1 MSNNISAVNNSST
14 IHDVDNFS
22 TVNTVYK
29 YKTLTEEDINNL
41 RKICSSDRI
50 YAKENI
56 NEDYTHDE
64 MPEYGKFMPEV
75 VIEAISTDEISK
87 IMKYAYENNIPVT
100 PRGSGTG
107 LCGGSVAIHGGIL
120 LSLVR
125 MNKVLEFDEENL
137 TVTVE
142 PGVLLM
148 DLIKY
153 VTEKGL
159 MYPPDPGEK
168 SATIGGNVMTN
179 AGGMRAVKYGVTR
192 DYVLAMTVVLPNGE
206 VIKVGGKVVKNSS
219 GYSLKDLLIGSE
231 GTLGIVTEIT
241 LKLIP
246 APKKVISLLVPFKN
260 LDECIETV
268 PKIIKSKA
276 VPTAIEFMQREV
288 IEAAEIYLGK
298 KFPDKSSDAYLL
310 LTFDGNSKTEI
321 EEIYENVANIC
332 LDAGAVDVFIS
343 DTEERQESIWSAR
356 GAFLEAIKSST
367 SGMDECDVVVPR
379 NKIAEYVKYVNKLEK
394 ENGVRIRTFGHAGDG
409 NLHVYL
415 CKDDL
420 TDEIWREKCNLIM
433 KALYDKAIELGG
445 QVSGE
450 HGIGHAKIPYLRESI
465 GETAMSLMQGIK
477 KVFDPKGILN
487 PGKVCW

>member
-1 MSNNISAVNNSST
+1 MLNSSSE
-14 IHDVDNFS
+14 IHNDKNTD
-22 TVNTVYK
+22 TVNEHKKHK
-29 YKTLTEEDINNL
+29 YKPITEEDINKL
-41 RKICSSDRI
+41 RQICSSDRI
-50 YAKENI
+50 YTKENI

-64 MPEYGKFMPEV
+64 MPEYGKFAPEV
-75 VIEAISTDEISK
+75 VVETVSTDEISE

-120 LSLVR
+120 LSLIR
-125 MNKVLEFDEENL
+125 MNRVLEFDEENL
-137 TVTVE
+137 TITVE
-142 PGVLLM
+142 PGLLLM
-148 DLIKY
+148 DLIKI
-153 VTEKGL
+153 VSEKGL
-159 MYPPDPGEK
+159 LYPPDPGEK

-192 DYVLAMTVVLPNGE
+192 DYVMAMTVVLPNGE
-206 VIKVGGKVVKNSS
+206 IIKVGGKIAKNSS
-219 GYSLKDLLIGSE
+219 GYSLKDLLVGSE

-246 APKKVISLLVPFKN
+246 APKKVISLLVPFRD

-268 PKIIKSKA
+268 PNIIKSKT

-310 LTFDGNSKTEI
+310 LTFDGNSTKEI
-321 EEIYENVANIC
+321 EDIYENVANIC

-343 DTEERQESIWSAR
+343 DTEERQETIWSAR

-367 SGMDECDVVVPR
+367 PEMDECDVVVPR

-394 ENGVRIRTFGHAGDG
+394 EYGVRIRTFGHAGDG

-415 CKDDL
+415 CKDHL
-420 TDEIWREKCNLIM
+420 TNEIWVVRCNQIM

-450 HGIGHAKIPYLRESI
+450 HGIGHAKIPYLKESI
-465 GETAMSLMQGIK
+465 GGTAILLMQGIK
-477 KVFDPKGILN
+477 KVFDPKCILN
-487 PGKVCW
+487 PGKVCQ